1 MPISSTTSSSSSTN
15 SGADLRLTASSRF
28 LRMAKKLREPQ
39 ASMLRSVLRRFAVD
53 PQDPL
58 LRTHKLK
65 GNLDG
70 YWAFSVDDDLR
81 VLFRWNGGEVFLVA
95 IGSHDEVY

>member
-1 MPISSTTSSSSSTN
+1 LRFATSS
-15 SGADLRLTASSRF
+15 RLIR
-28 LRMAKKLREPQ
+28 RAKKLKEPH
-39 ASMLRSVLRRFAVD
+39 ASLLRAALRRFAVD

-65 GNLDG
+65 GELSA

-81 VLFRWNGGEVFLVA
+81 VLFRWNGEEAFLVNL
-95 IGSHDEVY
+95 GSHDEVY